1 MITCQLSVVSRPWCI
16 EFLQRTTDNQPRT
29 RCLKV
34 KKVKSTP
41 RQDLRKLI
49 ANFFSFIRVDIWR
62 MRLADLPFGKSFLI
76 KQLRI
81 VILALRG
88 YDEDRCLLRASSL
101 TFYTL
106 LSIVPVA
113 AMFFGIA
120 KGFGF
125 ENRLAK
131 ELVDKFPGQEQI
143 VNQVIAFSQSLLK
156 QTQGGIIAGIGMLV
170 LFWSVLKV
178 LGHIEMALNDIWGIK
193 EHRSWGRKFSD
204 YLSIMLI
211 SPILVLMSGSATVF
225 ITTQVEHI
233 TQRVAL
239 LGVFSPLISFL
250 LQFIPYVLIWVLFT
264 ILYIIMPNTKVNFK
278 AGLLGGVVAGTL
290 YQIAQWAYI
299 SFQIGAAKY
308 NAIYGS
314 FAALPLFLMW
324 LQISWWIVLFGA
336 ELSFAN
342 QNVDTYEFEPD
353 CLNIS
358 PGFKK
363 LLTLQV
369 AHLLIRNFSDG
380 EKPLT
385 YSKISNRL
393 AMPVRLVHNIIF
405 DLVESG
411 LISEIKTKFDKEF
424 AYQPARD
431 INLLT
436 IKYVLEALDRNGTDT
451 VPVAKTEEYR
461 ALSDALKNFSNAME
475 SSPANKLLK
484 DI

>member
-1 MITCQLSVVSRPWCI
+1 
-16 EFLQRTTDNQPRT
+16 
-29 RCLKV
+29 V
-34 KKVKSTP
+34 KQVKPTSK
-41 RQDLRKLI
+41 QGIGDLI
-49 ANFFSFIRVDIWR
+49 SNFFHFIRVDIWR
-62 MRLADLPFGKSFLI
+62 IRLADLPFGRSFLI
-76 KQLRI
+76 KQLRMI
-81 VILALRG
+81 ILAFRG

-113 AMFFGIA
+113 AMFFGVA

-125 ENRLAK
+125 ERRLQEELFNR
-131 ELVDKFPGQEQI
+131 FPGQEE
-143 VNQVIAFSQSLLK
+143 VLNQVISFSNSLLE
-156 QTQGGIIAGIGMLV
+156 QTQGGLIAGIGMLV

-193 EHRSWGRKFSD
+193 ESRSWGRKFSD

-211 SPILVLMSGSATVF
+211 SPLLVLISGSATVF
-225 ITTQVEHI
+225 IKTQV
-233 TQRVAL
+233 TQVTQKVEL
-239 LGVFSPLISFL
+239 LGVISPLIFL
-250 LQFIPYVLIWVLFT
+250 LLNFTPYVLIWALFT
-264 ILYIIMPNTKVNFK
+264 FLYIIMPNTKVNFK

-290 YQIAQWAYI
+290 YQIAQWGYI

-342 QNVDTYEFEPD
+342 QNVDTYEYEPD
-353 CLNIS
+353 SLKVS

-363 LLTLQV
+363 LLALQI
-369 AHLLIRNFSDG
+369 AHLVIKKFENGDR
-380 EKPLT
+380 PLT
-385 YSKISNRL
+385 DSQISAQL
-393 AMPVRLVHNIIF
+393 EMPIRLVHNLLF

-411 LISEIKTKFDKEF
+411 LVSEIKTKADKKF

-431 INLLT
+431 INKMT
-436 IKYVLEALDRNGTDT
+436 IQYVLEALDRSGTDDI
-451 VPVAKTEEYR
+451 PVAKTQDYQ
-461 ALSDALKNFSNAME
+461 ALSDALQNFGEAME
-475 SSPANKLLK
+475 KSSANKLLK

>member
-1 MITCQLSVVSRPWCI
+1 
-16 EFLQRTTDNQPRT
+16 
-29 RCLKV
+29 V
-34 KKVKSTP
+34 KQVKPKSK
-41 RQDLRKLI
+41 QGIGDLI
-49 ANFFSFIRVDIWR
+49 SNFFHFIRVDIWR
-62 MRLADLPFGKSFLI
+62 IRLADLPFGRSFLI
-76 KQLRI
+76 KQLRM
-81 VILALRG
+81 ILLAFRG

-113 AMFFGIA
+113 AMFFGVA

-125 ENRLAK
+125 ERRLQEELFNR
-131 ELVDKFPGQEQI
+131 FPGQEA
-143 VNQVIAFSQSLLK
+143 VLNQVISFSNSLLE
-156 QTQGGIIAGIGMLV
+156 QTQGGLIAGIGVLV
-170 LFWSVLKV
+170 LFWAVLKV

-193 EHRSWGRKFSD
+193 ESRSWGRKFSD

-211 SPILVLMSGSATVF
+211 SPILVLMSGSVTVF
-225 ITTQVEHI
+225 ITTRVTQI
-233 TQRVAL
+233 TQKVEL
-239 LGVFSPLISFL
+239 LGVISPLIFL
-250 LQFIPYVLIWVLFT
+250 LLKFTPYVLIWALFT

-290 YQIAQWAYI
+290 YQIAQWGYI

-342 QNVDTYEFEPD
+342 QNVDTYEYEPD
-353 CLNIS
+353 CLRVS

-363 LLTLQV
+363 LLALQI
-369 AHLLIRNFSDG
+369 AHLLIKKFENGDR
-380 EKPLT
+380 PLT
-385 YSKISNRL
+385 DSQISAQL
-393 AMPVRLVHNIIF
+393 EMPIRLVHDILF

-411 LISEIKTKFDKEF
+411 LVSEIKTQADKEF

-431 INLLT
+431 INNLT
-436 IKYVLEALDRNGTDT
+436 IQYVLEALDQKGTDNI
-451 VPVAKTEEYR
+451 PVARTKDYQ
-461 ALSDALKNFSNAME
+461 ALSDALQNFSEAME
-475 SSPANKLLK
+475 KLPANKLLK

>member
-1 MITCQLSVVSRPWCI
+1 MKPTSKQGFGDLISNLMSFV
-16 EFLQRTTDNQPRT
+16 RT
-29 RCLKV
+29 
-34 KKVKSTP
+34 
-41 RQDLRKLI
+41 
-49 ANFFSFIRVDIWR
+49 DIWLI
-62 MRLADLPFGKSFLI
+62 RLDDLPFGRSFLI
-76 KQLRI
+76 KQLRMI
-81 VILALRG
+81 ILAFRG

-106 LSIVPVA
+106 LSIVPVV
-113 AMFFGIA
+113 AMFFGVA

-125 ENRLAK
+125 ERRLQK
-131 ELVDKFPGQEQI
+131 QLFERFPGQEEI
-143 VNQVIAFSQSLLK
+143 LNQVINFANSMLE
-156 QTQGGIIAGIGMLV
+156 QTRGGLIAGVGLLI

-193 EHRSWGRKFSD
+193 ESRSWGRKFSD

-211 SPILVLMSGSATVF
+211 SPVLVLMSGSATVF
-225 ITTQVEHI
+225 ITTQI
-233 TQRVAL
+233 TQITQKVEL
-239 LGVFSPLISFL
+239 LGVISPLISFL
-250 LQFIPYVLIWVLFT
+250 LKFSPYVLIWALFT

-353 CLNIS
+353 SLKVS
-358 PGFKK
+358 PGYKK
-363 LLTLQV
+363 LLTLQIF
-369 AHLLIRNFSDG
+369 HLLIKKFENG
-380 EKPLT
+380 ESPPT
-385 YSKISNRL
+385 DSQISKRL
-393 AMPVRLVHNIIF
+393 HMPIRLVHIILS
-405 DLVESG
+405 DLVEGG
-411 LISEIKTKFDKEF
+411 LISEIKTKSDKEF
-424 AYQPARD
+424 AYQPAHD
-431 INLLT
+431 INRLT
-436 IKYVLEALDRNGTDT
+436 IQAVLEALDHKGIEHI
-451 VPVAKTEEYR
+451 PVAKTEDYQ
-461 ALSDALKNFSNAME
+461 ALSEALQYFSEAMAK
-475 SSPANKLLK
+475 SPANKLLK